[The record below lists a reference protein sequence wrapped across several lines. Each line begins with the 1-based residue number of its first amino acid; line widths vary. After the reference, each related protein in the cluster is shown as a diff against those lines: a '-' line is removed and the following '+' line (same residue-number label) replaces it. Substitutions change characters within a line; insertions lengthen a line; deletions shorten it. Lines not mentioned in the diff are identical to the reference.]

1 MAAGRAGSHQG
12 MTGTSQRPLES
23 RGGKAAACV
32 TMTKPESVH
41 TEARPRTP
49 HSPGTGHCSR
59 FRARAPCTRRLPQT
73 ANGRLGTCRGSP
85 CPNLSRQG
93 LPSATP
99 GRSWAPPVF
108 CAAGPGQGCQ
118 ADVPGRDE
126 NLVRPM
132 GTVSIPLLL
141 VAGQHGRSPYRRG
154 SVCRFRPCRGPAV
167 PRAHEARCR
176 FRSSA
181 PAPGASGTLS
191 SEPALGRLAR
201 RVREAARE
209 GQGTEG
215 RAQPPPRPSR
225 PVQAGPPGGPAGCG
239 AGAFQ
244 CRAARLRRDVR
255 TLVRTSTGRTVHGDR
270 RPTTVLQERQD
281 RTAAS
286 QPAAPRAKGDEP
298 PVQ

>member
-1 MAAGRAGSHQG
+1 MAAGRAGSHQC

-49 HSPGTGHCSR
+49 HSPGTGHCPR

-85 CPNLSRQG
+85 CPNLSRQE

-108 CAAGPGQGCQ
+108 CAACPGQGCQ

-154 SVCRFRPCRGPAV
+154 SVCRFRPCRGP
-167 PRAHEARCR
+167 
-176 FRSSA
+176 
-181 PAPGASGTLS
+181 SGTRS
-191 SEPALGRLAR
+191 QVPVSVFSPRAR
-201 RVREAARE
+201 RVRDLIVRASPRPIGEASP
-209 GQGTEG
+209 GG
-215 RAQPPPRPSR
+215 RA
-225 PVQAGPPGGPAGCG
+225 GGPGHG
-239 AGAFQ
+239 GS
-244 CRAARLRRDVR
+244 RATSTATLQTGPGRTAR
-255 TLVRTSTGRTVHGDR
+255 RTSRMWGGGV
-270 RPTTVLQERQD
+270 PMPSS
-281 RTAAS
+281 TAA
-286 QPAAPRAKGDEP
+286 A
-298 PVQ
+298 